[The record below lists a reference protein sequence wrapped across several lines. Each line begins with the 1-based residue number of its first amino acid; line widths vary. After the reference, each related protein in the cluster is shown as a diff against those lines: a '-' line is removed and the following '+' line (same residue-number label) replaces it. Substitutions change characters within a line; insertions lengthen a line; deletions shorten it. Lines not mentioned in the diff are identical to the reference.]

1 MYQYNAN
8 RRSIIFASLAII
20 ISVLAL
26 TGYIEYEMK
35 QFFTDTQTTD
45 GYIMSVIQ
53 KIKSFVGN

>member
-1 MYQYNAN
+1 VYQYNAN